1 MDCMLYKAAREG
13 DVEFLKQFIQS
24 DNHNH
29 LLLHTNQE
37 NNILHIAAKLGHEPF
52 IHEALQTSPF
62 LASHINSKGDTPL
75 HVAARAGHIAVV
87 KLLLK
92 DKIRRDVFRVDST
105 ETPGTTVLREMEE
118 GQSGVPKLWRMKN
131 KVQSLALHE
140 ALRNGH
146 EDVALCLWELDREM
160 AGVVT
165 SLGESPL
172 YLASESR
179 CEAVVP
185 RILMFLRL
193 NSERVDLLRD
203 AVRGPDGQNP
213 LHAAVLAGSTE
224 CIGYLLEDED
234 ILKLINQPDV
244 SGKTALHFATE
255 AREINIT
262 RELLK
267 RSTSSAYLRDRN
279 GRTPLLEAAS
289 SGNFDVFQEI
299 LQHCPDTIEL
309 CDPTGQNALHL
320 AVLNNTMQ
328 NVREFLHLLEIKELV
343 NEPDEEGNT
352 PLHLAVKNENYK
364 LVRKL
369 METKCAD
376 LRTKNNRGLTALDI
390 CESDW
395 NLSYRQNS
403 LHTFLRGQNAPRG
416 RQPYNYW
423 KINQKSKNA
432 LNHPNADLKNLANT
446 MSVVAALLAT
456 LTFAAA
462 FTLPGGYHAD
472 DKEIQK
478 YSTNDKNKTLVG
490 SSILIKKLSLK
501 VFVLA
506 DSVAMCCSMTVV
518 FLLILAMVGDT
529 AFLRS
534 AIIYSRNLLNIAL
547 LGTLVAFITGLYT
560 VISPQSRWLAIIVI
574 IMGSSVPFLIKF
586 LRRKS
591 STSSPLV
598 IKYLKGTMKKPV
610 ISYSPGRRRSNLNI
624 SYGFSQTKSPRWY

>member
-1 MDCMLYKAAREG
+1 MDCMLYKAARKG

-131 KVQSLALHE
+131 KVQSFALHE

-146 EDVALCLWELDREM
+146 EDVALYLWELDREM

-165 SLGESPL
+165 SL
-172 YLASESR
+172 
-179 CEAVVP
+179 
-185 RILMFLRL
+185 
-193 NSERVDLLRD
+193 ERVDLLRD

-244 SGKTALHFATE
+244 AGKTALHFATA
-255 AREINIT
+255 ARDTNII

-289 SGNFDVFQEI
+289 SGNFDVFQGM

-320 AVLNNTMQ
+320 AVLNNTTQ
-328 NVREFLHLLEIKELV
+328 NVRKFLHLLEMKELV
-343 NEPDEEGNT
+343 NEPDEEGST

-403 LHTFLRGQNAPRG
+403 LHTFLRRQNAP
-416 RQPYNYW
+416 P
-423 KINQKSKNA
+423 
-432 LNHPNADLKNLANT
+432 ANT

-472 DKEIQK
+472 DKEIQQ
-478 YSTNDKNKTLVG
+478 YSTNDKNKTPVG
-490 SSILIKKLSLK
+490 SSILIKKLSLT

-518 FLLILAMVGDT
+518 FLLTLAMAGDP

-560 VISPQSRWLAIIVI
+560 VISPKSIWLAIIVI
-574 IMGSSVPFLIKF
+574 IMGSSVPFLIKL

-598 IKYLKGTMKKPV
+598 IKYLKGTVKKPV
-610 ISYSPGRRRSNLNI
+610 ISYSPGRGRSNLNI
-624 SYGFSQTKSPRWY
+624 SYGYSQTKSPRWY